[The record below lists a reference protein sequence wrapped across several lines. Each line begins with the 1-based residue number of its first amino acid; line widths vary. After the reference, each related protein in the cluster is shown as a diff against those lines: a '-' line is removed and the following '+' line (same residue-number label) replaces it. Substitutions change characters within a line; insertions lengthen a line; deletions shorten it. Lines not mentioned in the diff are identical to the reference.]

1 MTAVTAIYGSSNAAV
16 DSRFPQ
22 DNPIR
27 LNNNFLALTANG
39 TVKKLMIFDTTIDVA
54 SLADGVGATV
64 QITGCTGVVLGDFVL
79 PAFSLDLQDI
89 TVTAY
94 VQAAGVIEFRVQ
106 NEGAA
111 TVDLASGTLSALV
124 FCRT

>member
-1 MTAVTAIYGSSNAAV
+1 MTAVGTIYGSSNAAV

-22 DNPIR
+22 DNQPR

-39 TVKKLMIFDTTIDVA
+39 TVKKLMIFDTTIDPA
-54 SLADGVGATV
+54 SLADGVGTTV
-64 QITGCTGVVLGDFVL
+64 SITGCAGVILGDFVV
-79 PAFSLDLQDI
+79 PSFTVDLAGI

-94 VQAAGVIEFRVQ
+94 VKVAGEINFRIQ
-106 NEGAA
+106 NESGGG
-111 TVDLASGTLSALV
+111 VNLASGTLSALV